1 MLKAIKNIF
10 KPEKIVLSDGQEIQP
25 PKSIVPYVI
34 IGLVIS
40 ILIASNVT
48 GFSFS
53 TIMERGNQFFIILK
67 DMIPP
72 DFSYA
77 KSVLSPL
84 LDTIKMSV
92 LGSMIG
98 CFLAIPF
105 AIVSSVNINKSK
117 IVLNLV
123 RFVLSITRTL
133 PTLIIALVATYIFGL
148 GTFAGTV
155 AITIFSFG
163 LVVKML
169 YEKIETVD
177 MGPFEAMEALG
188 STKLKAFIG
197 TIMPQILPSYLS
209 ICLYTF
215 EINVRYAAILGY
227 VGAGGIGLILNE
239 KIGWREYDKLGMILI
254 MLFITVVII
263 ENVSKYIRERLV

>member
-1 MLKAIKNIF
+1 MLRAIKNIF
-10 KPEKIVLSDGQEIQP
+10 KPEKIVLSDGQEVQP
-25 PKSIVPYVI
+25 PKSIVPYII
-34 IGLVIS
+34 IGLVIAVVIS
-40 ILIASNVT
+40 ADVT
-48 GFSFS
+48 GFSLS
-53 TIMERGNQFFIILK
+53 TVMERGQQFFVILK
-67 DMIPP
+67 GMFPP

-77 KSVLSPL
+77 QDVLPPL
-84 LDTIKMSV
+84 VDTIKMSI

-98 CFLAIPF
+98 CFIAIPF
-105 AIVSSVNINKSK
+105 AILSSVNINKSK
-117 IVLNLV
+117 LILNLV
-123 RFVLSITRTL
+123 RLALSITRTL

-155 AITIFSFG
+155 AITIFTFG

-177 MGPFEAMEALG
+177 MGPFEAMEAVG
-188 STKLKAFIG
+188 ATRLKAFIG
-197 TIMPQILPSYLS
+197 AIMPQILPSYLS

-263 ENVSKYIRERLV
+263 ENVSKYIRERLG

>member
-177 MGPFEAMEALG
+177 MGPFEAME
-188 STKLKAFIG
+188 FIG

-263 ENVSKYIRERLV
+263 ENVSKYIRERLG